1 MKKLL
6 WLPLLLLT
14 AVALAPAA
22 SNAAAEKE
30 VLAAMNTWKQAA
42 MKKDRAL
49 FDKTLHA
56 DLTYGHSNGLVE
68 TKQDS
73 IDHIVNSKVI
83 YQAVNFSDTK
93 VRVHGDTAFVTGKVD
108 FHQKTG
114 DTVNVINLVVLTAWV
129 KGPQGWQMIARQ
141 STRPAPP
148 AQP

>member
-22 SNAAAEKE
+22 SNPAAEKE
-30 VLAAMNTWKQAA
+30 VLAAMDTWKQAM

-49 FDKTLHA
+49 FDKTLHP
-56 DLTYGHSNGLVE
+56 DLIYSHSSGLIE
-68 TKQDS
+68 TKQ
-73 IDHIVNSKVI
+73 
-83 YQAVNFSDTK
+83 QAVDHVVNNKANYLIDFSDTK
-93 VRVHGDTAFVTGKVD
+93 VNVHGDTAFVIGKLD
-108 FHQKTG
+108 LRQKTG
-114 DTVNVINLVVLTAWV
+114 DNVTVSKLLVLTAWV

-141 STRPAPP
+141 ATRPTPP

>member
-1 MKKLL
+1 MKQLL
-6 WLPLLLLT
+6 WFPLLLLT

-22 SNAAAEKE
+22 SNPAAEKE

-42 MKKDRAL
+42 MKKDRVL
-49 FDKTLHA
+49 FDKVLHA
-56 DLTYGHSNGLVE
+56 DLTYAHSSGQIE
-68 TKQDS
+68 TKQES

-83 YQAVNFSDTK
+83 YQVVNFSDTK
-93 VRVHGDTAFVTGKVD
+93 VRVYGDTAFVTGKVD

-114 DTVNVINLVVLTAWV
+114 DAMNVINLVVLAAWV

-141 STRPAPP
+141 STRPTPP

>member
-22 SNAAAEKE
+22 SNPAAEKE
-30 VLAAMNTWKQAA
+30 VVAAMETWKQAM

-49 FDKTLHA
+49 FDKTLHP
-56 DLTYGHSNGLVE
+56 DLVYSHSSGLIE
-68 TKQDS
+68 TKQ
-73 IDHIVNSKVI
+73 
-83 YQAVNFSDTK
+83 QAVDHVVNNKASYQIDFSDTM
-93 VRVHGDTAFVTGKVD
+93 VNVHGDTAFVIGKLD
-108 FHQKTG
+108 LRQKTG
-114 DTVNVINLVVLTAWV
+114 DNVTVSKLVVLTAWV

-141 STRPAPP
+141 ATRPTPP

>member
-1 MKKLL
+1 MKKLP

-22 SNAAAEKE
+22 SNPAAEKE
-30 VLAAMNTWKQAA
+30 VLAAMNTWKQAV

-56 DLTYGHSNGLVE
+56 DLTYAHSSGLIE
-68 TKQDS
+68 TKQES

-141 STRPAPP
+141 STRPTPP

>member
-22 SNAAAEKE
+22 SNPAAEKE

-49 FDKTLHA
+49 FDKVLHA
-56 DLTYGHSNGLVE
+56 DLTYAHSSGLIE
-68 TKQDS
+68 TKQES

-83 YQAVNFSDTK
+83 YQVVNFSDTK
-93 VRVHGDTAFVTGKVD
+93 VRVYGDTAFVTGKVD

-114 DTVNVINLVVLTAWV
+114 DTMNVINLVVLTAWV

-141 STRPAPP
+141 ATRPTPL